1 MRFLFVIIFISA
13 GLVGCKNNNKI
24 PDVSDIKIELTTQRF
39 EKDLFSSDSL
49 QLPANLDKLIARYP
63 SFGENFL
70 TTILNTD
77 PHWAADSATAYII
90 SFISAYRPL
99 YDSSQKL
106 FSDFSPYEKQIK
118 KATQYLHYYFPSYAI
133 PKKIITYIG
142 PLDGFGDILDTDAF
156 IVGLHQHL
164 GSNFSLYKT
173 ELVRNTYPDY
183 ISNRFQM
190 RANHPHPK
198 STQGTHATR
207 TQVGIV
213 FILVLIWDGGDWRA
227 FDTTKKTQWEWK

>member
-1 MRFLFVIIFISA
+1 MRFLLVIIFISA

-77 PHWAADSATAYII
+77 PHWAADSATAYIN

-106 FSDFSPYEKQIK
+106 FFEGVVELAKTAEYSGGP
-118 KATQYLHYYFPSYAI
+118 
-133 PKKIITYIG
+133 IINT
-142 PLDGFGDILDTDAF
+142 GDI
-156 IVGLHQHL
+156 
-164 GSNFSLYKT
+164 
-173 ELVRNTYPDY
+173 RNL
-183 ISNRFQM
+183 
-190 RANHPHPK
+190 
-198 STQGTHATR
+198 TQGVLALVAGAGSRWPGPAEPAHRPVAPGPGTR
-207 TQVGIV
+207 LRG
-213 FILVLIWDGGDWRA
+213 WA
-227 FDTTKKTQWEWK
+227 C